1 MIERFGKNEID
12 AVVKSINKSSLLSGY
27 TNKFLG
33 GETLQK
39 FEKEFAKFHNCKYGI
54 SVNALSRGLA
64 SLLQRGLLYKD
75 NQSYFIHYRL
85 IAYMRLKADVDY
97 GTALHEI
104 KIR

>member
-39 FEKEFAKFHNCKYGI
+39 FEKEFAKAKSTFELKGF
-54 SVNALSRGLA
+54 
-64 SLLQRGLLYKD
+64 LQ
-75 NQSYFIHYRL
+75 
-85 IAYMRLKADVDY
+85 YMARKKRIL
-97 GTALHEI
+97 
-104 KIR
+104 

>member
-1 MIERFGKNEID
+1 MSPFQH
-12 AVVKSINKSSLLSGY
+12 
-27 TNKFLG
+27 
-33 GETLQK
+33 GEVFVTDDGA
-39 FEKEFAKFHNCKYGI
+39 ETCTKYGI

-64 SLLQRGLLYKD
+64 SLIQRGLLYKED
-75 NQSYFIHYRL
+75 QTYFIHYRL